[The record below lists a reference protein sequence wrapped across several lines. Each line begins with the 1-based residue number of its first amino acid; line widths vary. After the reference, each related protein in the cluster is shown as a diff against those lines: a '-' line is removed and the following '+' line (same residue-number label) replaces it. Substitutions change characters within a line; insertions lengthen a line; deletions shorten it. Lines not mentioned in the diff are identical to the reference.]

1 MDLDVRPD
9 LRLKC
14 RLQSR
19 VRAFMHEEMALSAL
33 PSARCAAWRRTGG
46 AVESSEGDGGPMFC
60 RLGIKRRVALCL

>member
-1 MDLDVRPD
+1 
-9 LRLKC
+9 
-14 RLQSR
+14 
-19 VRAFMHEEMALSAL
+19 MHEEMALSAL